1 MLAAAPSPP
10 PQLRDMGKGGEGR
23 LRVAPAIGRAPM
35 AGELFRTLTRIH
47 ASGTGIL
54 LVKQNARRS
63 LVIADREILLEG
75 RHIVGG
81 RCRMNI
87 KGEPTP

>member
-1 MLAAAPSPP
+1 M
-10 PQLRDMGKGGEGR
+10 DEGGEGR
-23 LRVAPAIGRAPM
+23 LRAAPAIGRALT
-35 AGELFRTLTRIH
+35 AGEPFRTLTRIH
-47 ASGTGIL
+47 ASGTGIPP
-54 LVKQNARRS
+54 VEQNARRS

-75 RHIVGG
+75 GHIVGG